1 MSNTTRI
8 LKDVQSWLDKVVAQW
23 GCAEGTEFWPDG
35 NRCQPGRLRRGEAEE
50 EVLTP
55 LSQTLFM

>member
-8 LKDVQSWLDKVVAQW
+8 LKDVQSWLDKVVAGW

-55 LSQTLFM
+55 L